1 MTAEPG
7 RTTVRALLARPT
19 YRRWWA
25 ASVISRAGDLL
36 SGVALLLLVLDRTG
50 SGLGVAG
57 VVVADALPLLFAPLA
72 GVVVDRLPRRQV
84 MITADLVRAALAAA
98 LPLVDAH
105 VSAIYTIAFALS
117 TATVFFSPAANSLL
131 PAMVGERE
139 LVAANSGVWTTAV
152 VAQIAL
158 APLAGVLVA
167 AAGFAAAFWINAASF
182 AISAALLTGLAVP
195 GGRVVASSR
204 GWLRDALD
212 GARLLVT
219 DRLLRALAA
228 AHLLAALASG
238 ATGALLVVLARQRL
252 GLGPKGFGWL
262 LAATAVGAL
271 AGPALLNRL
280 VRDAARPGVVFGSFG
295 LRGLVDLLLALT
307 TRAPV
312 AAGAL
317 VLHGAGASTGT
328 ITFTSLV
335 QVRTE
340 EAVRGRV
347 FAGFDALFQTGRLVG
362 LLLGGLL
369 ADGLGI
375 ATVYLFGAAL
385 LLAAALGGSALAR
398 TPDGRCP

>member
-105 VSAIYTIAFALS
+105 VSAIYAIAFALS

-252 GLGPKGFGWL
+252 GLGPQGFGWL